1 MYQVTIINN
10 KKETVINAVSS
21 DKDAPR
27 VTGNIKQGINTFDS
41 FTFTIYS
48 NNIGYSKIKPFKTL
62 VKVLNT
68 KTKKYE
74 FIGRVLSPSEELQES
89 GLFFIS
95 YVCESALAYLV
106 DSIQRYESFTNISV
120 KDYLGKLLDN
130 HNAKMEE
137 EFKKIYIGKVEIDEQ
152 SDFVNAYETTYDNI
166 NTKLLN
172 IFGGE
177 LSLRHEDK
185 IYLDYLKQTG
195 RKSKTKIMLKKN
207 LKSMSRKL
215 NIDEFGTRFIFT
227 GAKIKSKDT
236 DGNEVDTEECITI
249 AKLNNGYDY
258 LDYKDGVEKF
268 GIIEKTVNFDDAE
281 DAETLLKKAKEYIN
295 SISIPTSLSLDA
307 VDLYYLGIDFDSFE
321 VGNYYPVCIEIFS
334 IDYDARVIEKNIV
347 IEDPSSNTLTFDDK
361 ELDIK
366 TYSANKNKN
375 IFNDVEST
383 SKNII
388 EIKQK
393 VIRLETQV
401 INTEKQVQK
410 TEKQVQKIE
419 ENSSSYVTT
428 KTYNA
433 FVDSNSKKTS
443 EIENKIKKMEE
454 RLAKLEGGSTT

>member
-1 MYQVTIINN
+1 M
-10 KKETVINAVSS
+10 
-21 DKDAPR
+21 
-27 VTGNIKQGINTFDS
+27 
-41 FTFTIYS
+41 
-48 NNIGYSKIKPFKTL
+48 
-62 VKVLNT
+62 
-68 KTKKYE
+68 
-74 FIGRVLSPSEELQES
+74 SPSEELQES

-130 HNAKMEE
+130 HNTKMEE
-137 EFKKIYIGKVEIDEQ
+137 DFKKIYLGKVEIDEQ

-215 NIDEFGTRFIFT
+215 NIDDFGTRFIFT
-227 GAKIKSKDT
+227 GAKIKSKDN
-236 DGNEVDTEECITI
+236 DGNETDTEECITI
-249 AKLNNGYDY
+249 AKLNNRYDY

-401 INTEKQVQK
+401 ISTEKQIQK

-419 ENSSSYVTT
+419 ENSGSYVDVN
-428 KTYNA
+428 TYNK
-433 FVDSNSKKTS
+433 NLK
-443 EIENKIKKMEE
+443 EINENFT
-454 RLAKLEGGSTT
+454 KLQKQIDELKGGSNA

>member
-1 MYQVTIINN
+1 MYQVTILND
-10 KKETVINAVSS
+10 KKETVINAVST

-27 VTGNIKQGINTFDS
+27 VTGNIKQGINSFDS

-48 NNIGYSKIKPFKTL
+48 NNPGYSKINPFKTL

-130 HNAKMEE
+130 HNNKMEE
-137 EFKKIYIGKVEIDEQ
+137 DFKKIYLGKVEIDEK

-172 IFGGE
+172 TFGGE

-215 NIDEFGTRFIFT
+215 NIDDFGTRFIFT
-227 GAKIKSKDT
+227 GAKIKSKDN
-236 DGNEVDTEECITI
+236 DGNETDTEECITI
-249 AKLNNGYDY
+249 SKLNNGYDY

-401 INTEKQVQK
+401 ISTEKQIQK

-419 ENSSSYVTT
+419 ENSGSYVDVN
-428 KTYNA
+428 TYNK
-433 FVDSNSKKTS
+433 NLKETN
-443 EIENKIKKMEE
+443 ENFT
-454 RLAKLEGGSTT
+454 KLQKQIDELKGGSNA

>member
-1 MYQVTIINN
+1 MYQVTILND
-10 KKETVINAVSS
+10 KKETVINAVST

-27 VTGNIKQGINTFDS
+27 VTGNIKQGINSFDS

-48 NNIGYSKIKPFKTL
+48 NNPGYSKINPFKTL

-74 FIGRVLSPSEELQES
+74 FVGRILSPSEELQES

-106 DSIQRYESFTNISV
+106 DSIQRYESFTNISI
-120 KDYLGKLLDN
+120 KTYLEKLIEN
-130 HNAKMEE
+130 HNSKMQEDWKK
-137 EFKKIYIGKVEIDEQ
+137 FKVGIIEIEGS
-152 SDFVNAYETTYDNI
+152 SDFTNAYETTFENI

-172 IFGGE
+172 VYGGE
-177 LSLRHEDK
+177 LSVRHENGY

-195 RKSKTKIMLKKN
+195 KKSKTKIMLKKN

-215 NIDEFGTRFIFT
+215 NIDDFGTRFIFT
-227 GAKIKSKDT
+227 GAKIKSKDN
-236 DGNEVDTEECITI
+236 DGNEIDTEECITI

-281 DAETLLKKAKEYIN
+281 DAETLLKKANEYIN

-321 VGNYYPVCIEIFS
+321 VGNYYPVCIEIFN

-393 VIRLETQV
+393 VIKLETQV
-401 INTEKQVQK
+401 ISTEKQIQK

-419 ENSSSYVTT
+419 ENTGSYVEVN
-428 KTYNA
+428 TYNR
-433 FVDSNSKKTS
+433 NLK
-443 EIENKIKKMEE
+443 EINENFT
-454 RLAKLEGGSTT
+454 KLQKQIDELKGGSNA